1 MWLSAI
7 YLVCTTVL
15 VVYIHVCLLA
25 VSYHFRA
32 HLSVL
37 LAHGCV
43 IKTSLPDFVST
54 IVKVWVLVM
63 PELIRIN
70 KWNDKKM
77 TANYGPSKY
86 TQNNKKSVIIRQS
99 HHQSNSEKTS
109 DNLQKPVP
117 LEGNNET
124 SAHSNILLL
133 IFRWALSKMM
143 PEEIETLTHKI
154 EFIDIRE

>member
-1 MWLSAI
+1 
-7 YLVCTTVL
+7 
-15 VVYIHVCLLA
+15 
-25 VSYHFRA
+25 
-32 HLSVL
+32 
-37 LAHGCV
+37 
-43 IKTSLPDFVST
+43 
-54 IVKVWVLVM
+54 
-63 PELIRIN
+63 
-70 KWNDKKM
+70 M

-133 IFRWALSKMM
+133 IFR
-143 PEEIETLTHKI
+143 
-154 EFIDIRE
+154 